1 MVRIIKT
8 EKGPSF
14 IHYCDE
20 CKQKIDDAEKA
31 VVVIR
36 TSGQWTFENPLI
48 LHLHNGPCFDAIRE
62 KEGKNIW
69 SLSLENY
76 LEQLIQSVNLRRP
89 GEVRHIGKRQE

>member
-14 IHYCDE
+14 IHYCDG
-20 CKQKIDDAEKA
+20 CKEKIDDAEKA

-36 TSGQWTFENPLI
+36 TSGQWTLENPLI

-62 KEGKNIW
+62 KEGKKTL

-76 LEQLIQSVNLRRP
+76 LEQLTQSVNLKQP
-89 GEVRHIGKRQE
+89 GIVKHIRKRQT